1 VVAGESKP
9 RLVLTP
15 NPVTTTLHATFLS
28 LLKEQVTINIYNASG
43 LLLKTYS
50 RPALMGTNT
59 WEFDVSTL
67 PAGIYSVIVSSP
79 HQLANAIF
87 FKQ

>member
-1 VVAGESKP
+1 
-9 RLVLTP
+9 LQ
-15 NPVTTTLHATFLS
+15 
-28 LLKEQVTINIYNASG
+28 EQVTINIYAANG

-50 RPALMGTNT
+50 RMAFQGTNT
-59 WEFDVSTL
+59 WDMDVSTL
-67 PAGIYSVIVSSP
+67 PAGVYSVIISSP